1 MVDSMKNLISL
12 FLSVVLLAFPIVF
25 AQQEFDAAGGAAT
38 SSVLDI
44 VGAVVAVSVVAAAVA
59 SSKSDSCHTC

>member
-1 MVDSMKNLISL
+1 MVDSMKNLISF

-44 VGAVVAVSVVAAAVA
+44 VGAVVAAVSYTHLTLPTKRIV
-59 SSKSDSCHTC
+59 

>member
-1 MVDSMKNLISL
+1 MVDFMKNLISL

-25 AQQEFDAAGGAAT
+25 AQQEFDAAGGATT

-44 VGAVVAVSVVAAAVA
+44 VGAVVAVAVVAAAVA

>member
-1 MVDSMKNLISL
+1 MVDFMKNLISF

-25 AQQEFDAAGGAAT
+25 AQQESDAAGVTST

-44 VGAVVAVSVVAAAVA
+44 VGAVVAVAVVAAAVA